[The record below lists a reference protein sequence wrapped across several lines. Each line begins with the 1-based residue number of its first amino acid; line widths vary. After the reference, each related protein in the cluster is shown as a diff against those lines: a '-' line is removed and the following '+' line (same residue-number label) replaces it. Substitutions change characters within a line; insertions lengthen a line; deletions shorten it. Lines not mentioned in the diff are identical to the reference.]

1 MNKITKFIFGIFVL
15 IGVMTQYGTAQ
26 SIYSVSIK
34 EDIGPNAW
42 RTVKNAV
49 KQAKINESEYLL
61 IDLNTFG
68 GALNF
73 ADSIRSSLLNESQFK
88 SIVYVNNNAASAGAL
103 IALAS
108 DYIFMQTGASLG
120 AASVVNQSGDIMPE
134 KYQSYMRG
142 LMRSTAEAKGRD
154 PKVAEAFV
162 DPAISLPALKEDGKL
177 LTLTTS
183 EAVSIGLAKKS
194 VKSSVDIYSDLGIDQ
209 PDVIEHQ
216 VTWVDQIIGFL
227 INPLVSGF
235 LIMGIIGGIYFEL
248 QTPGIGFAFVVALI
262 CGVLFFAPLWLQG
275 LADHWEIAIFI
286 VGVILIA
293 LEIFAI
299 PGFGVAGISGII
311 LMLCGLAFSMVA
323 NDYFD
328 FKLTQPG
335 LLMNSFTIVIGAM
348 ILTIVLM
355 VIFGKNILQSTAFKK
370 LVLQDEQRSAEGY
383 TSSVSKTNLIHKLG
397 VARTVMRPSGKIEI
411 EGVWYDAIALDSYI
425 EAGEPIVVEKHEN
438 YNLFVRRAPTETA

>member
-15 IGVMTQYGTAQ
+15 IGVMTQYGAAQ
-26 SIYSVSIK
+26 SVYSVSIK
-34 EDIGPNAW
+34 EEIGPNAW

-49 KQAKINESEYLL
+49 KQAKLNESDYLL

-73 ADSIRSSLLNESQFK
+73 ADSIRSSLLNAPQFK

-108 DYIFMQTGASLG
+108 DYIFMQTGASIG

-162 DPAISLPALKEDGKL
+162 DPAISLPALKEDGQL

-194 VKSSVDIYSDLGIDQ
+194 VKSSVDIFSDLGIDQ

-216 VTWVDQIIGFL
+216 VTWVDQVIGFL

-262 CGVLFFAPLWLQG
+262 CGALFFTPLWLQG

-323 NDYFD
+323 NNYFD

-335 LLMNSFTIVIGAM
+335 LLMNSFIIVIGAM

-370 LVLQDEQRSAEGY
+370 LVLQDEQRSTEGY

-425 EAGEPIVVEKHEN
+425 DVGEAIVVEKHEN
-438 YNLFVRRAPTETA
+438 YNLFVRRAPTENA

>member
-1 MNKITKFIFGIFVL
+1 MSKIMKFIFGVATLIVL
-15 IGVMTQYGTAQ
+15 MAQHSAGQ
-26 SIYSVSIK
+26 SIYTVSVK

-42 RTVKNAV
+42 RTVKNALA
-49 KQAKINESEYLL
+49 QAEQNQVDYFL

-73 ADSIRSSLLNESQFK
+73 ADSIRSSLLNANRFE

-108 DYIFMQTGASLG
+108 DHIFMQTGASLG

-142 LMRSTAEAKGRD
+142 LMRATAETKGRD
-154 PKVAEAFV
+154 PRVAEAFV
-162 DPAISLPALKEDGKL
+162 DPSVSLPSLKEEGKL

-183 EAVSIGLAKKS
+183 EAVDIGLAKKS
-194 VKSSVDIYSDLGIDQ
+194 VKSTEEIYAALDIDQ
-209 PDVIEHQ
+209 PQIIAHK
-216 VTWVDQIIGFL
+216 VTWVDQVIRFL
-227 INPLVSGF
+227 INPLVSGL

-248 QTPGIGFAFVVALI
+248 QTPGIGFALVVAVL

-275 LADHWEIAIFI
+275 LADHWEIAIFV
-286 VGVILIA
+286 VGVLLMT
-293 LEIFAI
+293 LEIFVI
-299 PGFGVAGISGII
+299 PGFGIAGISGII

-335 LLMNSFTIVIGAM
+335 LLMNSFIIVIGAM
-348 ILTIVLM
+348 VLTIVLM
-355 VIFGKNILQSTAFKK
+355 VIFGRNILDSSAFKK
-370 LVLQDEQRSAEGY
+370 LVLQDEQRSTEGY
-383 TSSVSKTNLIHKLG
+383 TSSASKASLIHKNG

-425 EAGEPIVVEKHEN
+425 EVGEAIVVEKHEN
-438 YNLFVRRAPTETA
+438 YNLFVRRAPQQDA